1 MCYTTSIKE
10 ETPEA
15 AKKESVYLE
24 AVANGQ
30 QLLVIQEVDRKK
42 DRISVEAE
50 HFPALGRAY
59 VAFSGDFNLKCS
71 ISLHISIF
79 QTISNFNAMHR
90 PDPPD
95 GICNACRR
103 SPPSYA

>member
-1 MCYTTSIKE
+1 MCYTTSIEE

-15 AKKESVYLE
+15 TKKESVYLE

-50 HFPALGRAY
+50 HFPALGR
-59 VAFSGDFNLKCS
+59 VNLAFSGDFNLKCS
-71 ISLHISIF
+71 TPLHVSIF
-79 QTISNFNAMHR
+79 QTISNFKAMHM

-95 GICNACRR
+95 GICNTCRR